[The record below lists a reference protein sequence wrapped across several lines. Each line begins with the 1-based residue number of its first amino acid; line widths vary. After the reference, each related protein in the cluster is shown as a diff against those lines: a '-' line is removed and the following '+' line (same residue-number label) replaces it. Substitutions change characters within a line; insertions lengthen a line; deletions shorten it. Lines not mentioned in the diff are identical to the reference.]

1 VSRPSRNLLA
11 AMLTLILA
19 ACLLPGCAL
28 SGNKM
33 SSTTASTLQ
42 RDVDAVVTAADASR
56 WSAAIDALDQ
66 LEADVATAQAAGE
79 LSDERAAQIR
89 AVQERVLQDLQQI
102 RRSSPTPRA
111 ATTPQTTPSTKASDN
126 GGNNGNGD
134 NGQNSKSKEDDQGE
148 NGRSGKSKDDD
159 QGEDGGG
166 KHKGQNKG

>member
-1 VSRPSRNLLA
+1 
-11 AMLTLILA
+11 
-19 ACLLPGCAL
+19 
-28 SGNKM
+28 
-33 SSTTASTLQ
+33 LQ

-126 GGNNGNGD
+126 GGNNGGNNGSGND
-134 NGQNSKSKEDDQGE
+134 GQNRKSKEDDQGE

-166 KHKGQNKG
+166 EDKGQNKGSRG